1 MAEKANAPNWKKIKA
16 EYLRGGTSYGKLAQ
30 KYGIPKT
37 TIASKAKREGW
48 GELQQEI
55 SDETRTKVVQKIAE
69 KESDLLAELT
79 DMQAKAARGLY
90 KKMLSDISEYPNGA
104 GTRIVRETVKV
115 KEIEL
120 DGGVK
125 KKIPLRSSI
134 TTDFE
139 SLVRALATLGKL
151 YGLDA
156 GSELDKRRLE
166 LMYNP
171 FGSEEPED
179 DGFLDALSK
188 ECAESWVIAD
198 EPANLNDRDDGGGED

>member
-1 MAEKANAPNWKKIKA
+1 MAEKAKAPNWKKIKA
-16 EYLRGGTSYGKLAQ
+16 EYLRGGISQQKLAD
-30 KYGIPKT
+30 KYGVTRGSLQYRMRIENWQKQRDEVSAKT
-37 TIASKAKREGW
+37 NQKLIN
-48 GELQQEI
+48 
-55 SDETRTKVVQKIAE
+55 KIADSE
-69 KESDLLAELT
+69 TDLLSELSV
-79 DMQAKAARGLY
+79 MQAQAARGLY
-90 KKMLSDISEYPNGA
+90 KKLLSDISEYPNGA

-120 DGGVK
+120 DGGEK

-166 LMYNP
+166 LQYNP

-198 EPANLNDRDDGGGED
+198 EPANLNDRDEGGGED